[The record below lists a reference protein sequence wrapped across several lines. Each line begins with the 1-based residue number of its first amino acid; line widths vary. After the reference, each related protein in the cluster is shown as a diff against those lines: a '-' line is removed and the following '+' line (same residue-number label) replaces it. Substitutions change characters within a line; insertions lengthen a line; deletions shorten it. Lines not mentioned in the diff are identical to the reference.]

1 MNDPYSVLGI
11 PRTAT
16 QEEAAA
22 AYRKLAKKYHPDLNP
37 GDETAAKKMS
47 EINAAYD
54 AIKNGTADSY
64 GSSGSTGGYSGGYPG
79 GAGGYYGDPFGGFG
93 DFGGFGGFG
102 GYGGYGGYGS
112 HQPSP
117 LQTAAM
123 YINAGRYTEA
133 LNILNGMKNKSAKWY
148 YYSAI
153 ANSATGNSITA
164 LNHAR
169 IAVNMEPAN
178 PEYTDLLHRLE
189 SGGQVYRQRSSSN
202 FGGMFSACARSNPCL
217 MCLAANCLLNTCCY
231 GGGMGY
237 GGRFCC

>member
-1 MNDPYSVLGI
+1 MNDPYSVLGVS
-11 PRTAT
+11 RTAT
-16 QEEAAA
+16 QEEVAA

-64 GSSGSTGGYSGGYPG
+64 GSSGSSGGYPG
-79 GAGGYYGDPFGGFG
+79 GTGGSYGDPFGGFG

-102 GYGGYGGYGS
+102 GFGNFGGYSSY
-112 HQPSP
+112 QPDP

-133 LNILNGMKNKSAKWY
+133 LNILNNIKNKSAKWY

-178 PEYTDLLHRLE
+178 PEYVSLLRRLE
-189 SGGQVYRQRSSSN
+189 SGGQVYRQQSTSQ
-202 FGGMFSACARSNPCL
+202 FGGLYSVCARNPCL
-217 MCLAANCLLNTCCY
+217 WCMTVNCLLNTCCY
-231 GGGMGY
+231 GGY